1 MPLVL
6 VLHCEVLLADMQN
19 TTVSAEQHALILLF
33 YPFAHRVKRREVMW
47 GAVVLV
53 QPLYSAGFCAAV
65 VVWMVGSTIS
75 SIISD
80 CMFARLSSDNLV
92 CAPWNLILP

>member
-1 MPLVL
+1 
-6 VLHCEVLLADMQN
+6 
-19 TTVSAEQHALILLF
+19 
-33 YPFAHRVKRREVMW
+33 MW

-92 CAPWNLILP
+92 CAPWNLILA